1 MASGYRDKEPSTREH
16 ASAGAL
22 AGTAVVVEKEKR
34 IRLEA
39 SKRRTH
45 ILRAKLNE
53 ETEEEKY
60 RLALS
65 KRQHEQQEYG
75 CSVRKNIRSWR
86 KQGSPAPVGDNTVHK
101 PAQPWEQNNR
111 GGTPVLFGTGQSA
124 TSPAKLTSTRQGN
137 ANVNWTLGNSVGAA
151 CTLEEREDAAEMTGI
166 SAWTRHEAAGR
177 VETISPKLTAVID
190 RSYLVSSDVGVD
202 GGAVAG
208 RDSGEQSR
216 GGRWANLPPE
226 LRAIKDRWLGSS
238 SEEITPQT
246 ATSDIAVS
254 PGATITTPAHGGRQD
269 QHSYFQEYRS
279 RVVPRDKDVR
289 YAHPNI
295 LVEGS
300 APHDNHGRLEGAQT
314 KTPSETVDERKKQGH
329 GCGEDSTFRT
339 ISSDS
344 LECSRLVENGLQVTR
359 SAEGRDAH
367 HPRLRQADAESLK
380 DSPQRQHQQQ
390 GLLHPIAND
399 NELLGQSSRDDVTPR
414 GSDELGD
421 RTPPHTQEGKDSGLA
436 EDAAAPSIE
445 EWCGEILPLQ
455 PGEAVGDPK
464 DGGRRAKVRNQLRDL
479 RNRLTN
485 GATGELPTAASPKP
499 VNVNDALLP
508 AQQATSPASAR
519 TQQPWKGGAQPGA
532 GEAEQVGDD
541 GRRRDV
547 HINLGDNKGGAQD
560 TLRPATLVQRVPSH
574 GEGTVNQRV
583 DDTLPLDIAA
593 LQERE
598 RESTGEQQGVQE
610 TFFTRSDVADVEGC
624 SGQGINYD
632 TTNTR
637 SRPSELFDSLD
648 VSARASEAGG
658 GLLPRADGRSDEI
671 GAPAIS
677 ATARFA
683 PGTEFITPQNVRSP
697 DKAPKNTKIRHR
709 DHALNDQNVS
719 TMAALTVETHSGR
732 YTATSGDASPPRR
745 DRPLI
750 KAVPEEATEPKTRRP
765 PNQATERVPILRPA
779 RAVQSPP
786 AVPSRK
792 STTKPTGDVKC
803 KLREPPHASRLR
815 APGWGRE
822 AVITAILPAKVTPG
836 MAKDGSS
843 PATTASHNGAAPTD
857 PAVLPWDLLTPL
869 TEAATVDERSV
880 VSHGTHGTTKMT
892 PASSV
897 TSGCRPPQE
906 EASDAIQGRVNR
918 RRPHRLQADANP
930 YVAAAAPVVC
940 ALESPAETSG
950 FGDGRNQNG
959 SEKRAVWGSG
969 IVASGAH
976 SAPGTTSARSRRR
989 DAPAGG
995 ALTSSSAY
1003 RASPLSS
1010 TADHVG
1016 TGGSVFSSASGETNP
1031 GRQCGG
1037 GYVAAMGRRARSM
1050 ARCEA
1055 ARRLAAAMAADR
1067 GRPSTPISERAR
1079 WGKGKESQVEVER
1092 RKLLQRRAEYA
1103 EELQKKAKEEAMEL
1117 ARRKC
1122 LAANAS
1128 TMLPADPRHV
1138 RAGATSATSTVYQQ
1152 NSTLY
1157 DADKSI
1163 GGCQGKVP
1171 SAIEANFTHDITRP
1185 EAIDGRHQD
1194 KPPCL
1199 APGSKVNSP
1208 VSSRRCDVGVGGD
1221 DGGLHRRQKAKRQIA
1236 KSTTQEEEEE
1246 RLTASI
1252 ARLDTLLR
1260 EGDGEASRRASNAP
1274 MPGGSGGVTRS
1285 KSRGRVE
1292 RSPARAPVGGIAKT
1306 RVRTGATKGITS
1318 SAGPLVNVEPQA
1330 GSVSVAA
1337 AVPVHETAVAD
1348 AGAAIMASPGLFPQ
1362 IFDRV
1367 PAHTGG
1373 GREMGRYEPPDAVQQ
1388 APYGSSRGGA
1398 YREPASHC
1406 PVSRAASPLSYRYCA
1421 DDEQRRPKRTDGGP
1435 IDAAPGHYRQEGR
1448 RSAGAVSRWV
1458 GDGNDRYHYDARA
1471 PPRYPAQ
1478 REERWVP
1485 QTPCSPTRY
1494 RGVDSSDDNHR
1505 GWHDHCRGRSY
1516 YRRDDLRAAID
1527 PRDAPGVVDHARWIG
1542 ESRPEACGD
1551 DRSGKTDWIRRDGG
1565 TTFQHEDRK
1574 GPF

>member
-1 MASGYRDKEPSTREH
+1 
-16 ASAGAL
+16 
-22 AGTAVVVEKEKR
+22 
-34 IRLEA
+34 
-39 SKRRTH
+39 
-45 ILRAKLNE
+45 
-53 ETEEEKY
+53 
-60 RLALS
+60 
-65 KRQHEQQEYG
+65 
-75 CSVRKNIRSWR
+75 
-86 KQGSPAPVGDNTVHK
+86 
-101 PAQPWEQNNR
+101 
-111 GGTPVLFGTGQSA
+111 
-124 TSPAKLTSTRQGN
+124 
-137 ANVNWTLGNSVGAA
+137 
-151 CTLEEREDAAEMTGI
+151 MTGI

-190 RSYLVSSDVGVD
+190 RSYLVSSDVGVE
-202 GGAVAG
+202 GGDVAG

-238 SEEITPQT
+238 SEEITPQA
-246 ATSDIAVS
+246 ATSDITVS
-254 PGATITTPAHGGRQD
+254 AGATITTPAHGGRQD
-269 QHSYFQEYRS
+269 QHPYFQVEYRS

-300 APHDNHGRLEGAQT
+300 APHDNPGRLEGAET
-314 KTPSETVDERKKQGH
+314 KTPSETVDEREKQGH
-329 GCGEDSTFRT
+329 GCGEDSAIRT

-344 LECSRLVENGLQVTR
+344 LECSRLAENGLQVTR

-380 DSPQRQHQQQ
+380 DSPQRQLQQQ
-390 GLLHPIAND
+390 GLLHPTANG
-399 NELLGQSSRDDVTPR
+399 NGLLGQSSRDDVTPR
-414 GSDELGD
+414 GSGELGD
-421 RTPPHTQEGKDSGLA
+421 RTPPDTQEGKVSGLA

-445 EWCGEILPLQ
+445 EWFGEILPLL
-455 PGEAVGDPK
+455 PGEAVGDLN
-464 DGGRRAKVRNQLRDL
+464 DGHRRAKVRNQLRDM
-479 RNRLTN
+479 RNRLPN
-485 GATGELPTAASPKP
+485 GATGEVPTAVSPKP
-499 VNVNDALLP
+499 VNVNDAFLP
-508 AQQATSPASAR
+508 AQQPTSSASAR
-519 TQQPWKGGAQPGA
+519 TQQPWKGGAQPGV
-532 GEAEQVGDD
+532 GEAEGVDD
-541 GRRRDV
+541 HGRRRD
-547 HINLGDNKGGAQD
+547 IDETLGDNKRGAQD

-574 GEGTVNQRV
+574 GGEGTVNQRV
-583 DDTLPLDIAA
+583 DGTLTLDIAA
-593 LQERE
+593 FEERE
-598 RESTGEQQGVQE
+598 RESTGEQQGVQK
-610 TFFTRSDVADVEGC
+610 TLITRSDVADVEGR
-624 SGQGINYD
+624 SGQGNNYD

-648 VSARASEAGG
+648 VSARASEDGG
-658 GLLPRADGRSDEI
+658 GLVLRAGGRSDEI
-671 GAPAIS
+671 GARAIP
-677 ATARFA
+677 ATARFG
-683 PGTEFITPQNVRSP
+683 PGTEVITPQRVRSP
-697 DKAPKNTKIRHR
+697 DKAPENNKILNR

-732 YTATSGDASPPRR
+732 FIATSGDASPPRR
-745 DRPLI
+745 DRPLV
-750 KAVPEEATEPKTRRP
+750 KAVTEEATEPMTRRP
-765 PNQATERVPILRPA
+765 PNQATERFAILRPE

-786 AVPSRK
+786 TVPSRK
-792 STTKPTGDVKC
+792 STTKPTGDGKC

-843 PATTASHNGAAPTD
+843 PATTASHNSAAPTD
-857 PAVLPWDLLTPL
+857 PAVLPWDLLTPV

-880 VSHGTHGTTKMT
+880 VSHGTHGTTRMT

-897 TSGCRPPQE
+897 ASGCRPPQG
-906 EASDAIQGRVNR
+906 EASDAIQGRASR
-918 RRPHRLQADANP
+918 RRPHRLQADANR
-930 YVAAAAPVVC
+930 YATAAAPVVC

-950 FGDGRNQNG
+950 FGDGRNQDG

-969 IVASGAH
+969 SVASGAH

-1016 TGGSVFSSASGETNP
+1016 TGGSVFSSAGGETNP
-1031 GRQCGG
+1031 GRQFGG

-1103 EELQKKAKEEAMEL
+1103 EELQKKAKEAMEL

-1122 LAANAS
+1122 AAANTS

-1138 RAGATSATSTVYQQ
+1138 RADATSATSTAFQQ
-1152 NSTLY
+1152 DSTPY
-1157 DADKSI
+1157 DADTSI
-1163 GGCQGKVP
+1163 GGCQAKVP
-1171 SAIEANFTHDITRP
+1171 SAIEANFTHDTTRP
-1185 EAIDGRHQD
+1185 EAIDCHHKD

-1208 VSSRRCDVGVGGD
+1208 VTSRRCDGLRVGVRGD
-1221 DGGLHRRQKAKRQIA
+1221 DGGVRRRQKAKRQTA
-1236 KSTTQEEEEE
+1236 KRATQEEEEE
-1246 RLTASI
+1246 QLTASI

-1260 EGDGEASRRASNAP
+1260 QGAGEASRRVSVAP
-1274 MPGGSGGVTRS
+1274 SPGGSGGVTTSS
-1285 KSRGRVE
+1285 KSAGRVE
-1292 RSPARAPVGGIAKT
+1292 RRPARAPVGGIAKT
-1306 RVRTGATKGITS
+1306 RVRRGATKEITS
-1318 SAGPLVNVEPQA
+1318 SAGPLVNVEPKA
-1330 GSVSVAA
+1330 GLVSVAA
-1337 AVPVHETAVAD
+1337 AVPVHATAVAD
-1348 AGAAIMASPGLFPQ
+1348 AGAATVASPGLLPP
-1362 IFDRV
+1362 IFGRV
-1367 PAHTGG
+1367 PAYAGG
-1373 GREMGRYEPPDAVQQ
+1373 GREMGRYEPTDAVQQ
-1388 APYGSSRGGA
+1388 TPNGPSRGVA

-1406 PVSRAASPLSYRYCA
+1406 PVGRTASSLLYRCCA
-1421 DDEQRRPKRTDGGP
+1421 DDEQRRAKRTDGRP
-1435 IDAAPGHYRQEGR
+1435 EDAAPGHYRQEGR
-1448 RSAGAVSRWV
+1448 RPAGAASRWV

-1471 PPRYPAQ
+1471 SPRYPDQ

-1485 QTPCSPTRY
+1485 QTPCSPARY
-1494 RGVDSSDDNHR
+1494 RGVDNSYDNHR
-1505 GWHDHCRGRSY
+1505 GWHDHSRGGSY

-1542 ESRPEACGD
+1542 ES
-1551 DRSGKTDWIRRDGG
+1551 
-1565 TTFQHEDRK
+1565 
-1574 GPF
+1574 